1 MNWNTLAVSAKNK
14 AEMLPDVCPCYVCL
28 CVSMSAMAVWVRR
41 KERKECSYMSER
53 VCVSEWRK
61 AAPCTCLFV

>member
-53 VCVSEWRK
+53 VCV
-61 AAPCTCLFV
+61 

>member
-28 CVSMSAMAVWVRR
+28 C
-41 KERKECSYMSER
+41 EH
-53 VCVSEWRK
+53 VCHGCVGEEK
-61 AAPCTCLFV
+61 GKKGMLLHE